1 MGISSISSKA
11 LISFGILGAIS
22 AYAVDITNS
31 QDFTNNF
38 RSNNGNWSVKADSKI
53 KSEGVT
59 IKGALTQLQQP
70 INTITL
76 TTDKKVTIEKDIEI
90 GYYTDKDKKDKF
102 YSLNISAKEGVE
114 NGGEINILRDSK
126 ITANTTLQNI
136 SVLSALASK
145 LDIIGDVVAE
155 NNSIINLATLTNED
169 INIIHIFKK
178 LNEEKV
184 TLTTTKKP
192 DSSIA
197 NFDEEAIRIANA
209 LSDTSTLKTGILN
222 IRGNFTTKGSTI
234 FGFYNDGFINVSGK
248 ATINSKSDFEI
259 ITNNNP
265 LSDDKTLLFAK
276 EGVDIVET
284 NNTSILQQ
292 QSDKTWKPSNGAK
305 LNVTYDRQ
313 VASYLSKPSLLDG
326 IFVDAVEDL
335 KNDNYIY
342 ELRVDEKKNNIFV
355 KVNVNNSKINTAS
368 LKDPKTIDD
377 FLKNQ
382 LTTLSVGEKKN
393 LETAKK
399 NLENAKQIYN
409 QTNISNKAQIIKNIE
424 EALKDIE
431 GKIQAT
437 NTFNNT
443 NTTTKDILNVLVKGA
458 DTSVAE
464 NVLVTLVNKKD
475 NKLFSAA
482 LDAATLKDTTTSIS
496 QSGNTQEAL
505 SILNALSTS
514 NINTN
519 DVLSAITHENFFK
532 DTRTQGQ
539 VATQT
544 SNTSSQLGAI
554 NVANDMAIGDRIA
567 RFNNPYIETKRFAAL
582 SSDAAYNYYDEYKSS
597 LWANAFGGLNIIGD
611 NDGGFYGI
619 TAGIDRN
626 INTNLLLGGYFT
638 YANSTLKSITNKQQS
653 NNYQL
658 GLYTLIKFAQDWE
671 VVGKAYT
678 QLSPTNQY
686 DYNPLGTDSADFTRR
701 LFGFNGGIG
710 KVFQISNAFFIK
722 PFGGVNYYYS
732 FTPNY
737 AQSGTALAKK
747 IRSLTN
753 NALSLEAGLEARQ
766 YFGANSYFYLTPK
779 LEQYVVN
786 NGDDYIARFAG
797 STSVFKI
804 SNDEKKKTY
813 GQLTFGGNVYIKEN
827 LSLNIGGGIKQILA
841 GKSNSANETYLSIN
855 TGLKYKF

>member
-1 MGISSISSKA
+1 MRISSISSKA
-11 LISFGILGAIS
+11 LINFGILGAIS
-22 AYAVDITNS
+22 AYAVDITNN
-31 QDFTNNF
+31 QDFTDNF

-53 KSEGVT
+53 KDEGVT
-59 IKGALTQLQQP
+59 LKGVLTEFENP

-76 TTDKKVTIEKDIEI
+76 TTDKKITIEANTEV
-90 GYYTDKDKKDKF
+90 GHYTDKANKDKIYGF
-102 YSLNISAKEGVE
+102 IAIAKEGIDNKGDITV
-114 NGGEINILRDSK
+114 LRDSK
-126 ITANTTLQNI
+126 ITANTTLQTNSNLDI
-136 SVLSALASK
+136 LGSQ
-145 LDIIGDVVAE
+145 LDIIGNVDAK
-155 NNSIINLATLTNED
+155 NNTNITLATPSNAD
-169 INIIHIFKK
+169 INIIHIFDK
-178 LNEEKV
+178 LIKDKV
-184 TLTTTKKP
+184 TLDNSAST
-192 DSSIA
+192 SS
-197 NFDEEAIRIANA
+197 NTLSEYEDHIRIAN
-209 LSDTSTLKTGILN
+209 TLGNNTNTLGVATLN
-222 IRGNFTTKGSTI
+222 IRGNLKTEGNTT
-234 FGFYNDGFINVSGK
+234 FNFYNDGFINVSGK
-248 ATINSKSDFEI
+248 ATINSQNGLNI
-259 ITNNNP
+259 ITKNSP

-276 EGVDIVET
+276 GGVDIVET

-292 QSDKTWKPSNGAK
+292 QSDKTWKPSSGGSID
-305 LNVTYDRQ
+305 VTYERE

-326 IFVDAVEDL
+326 IIVDAVDNL
-335 KNDNYIY
+335 TNDNYIY
-342 ELRVDEKKNNIFV
+342 EVRVDEKKNNIFV
-355 KVNVNNSKINTAS
+355 KVNVDNSKINTTN
-368 LKDPKTIDD
+368 LKDSKTISE

-443 NTTTKDILNVLVKGA
+443 NTTTKDILSVLVKGA
-458 DTSVAE
+458 DARVAE

-475 NKLFSAA
+475 NKLLAT
-482 LDAATLKDTTTSIS
+482 LNTATLKDTTTSIS

-519 DVLSAITHENFFK
+519 GVLSAITHENFFK

-626 INTNLLLGGYFT
+626 INTNFLLGGYFT

-671 VVGKAYT
+671 VGGKAYT

-841 GKSNSANETYLSIN
+841 GKSNSTNETYLSIN